1 MSIALYN
8 LPVVQHNSVI
18 WSTYFYLYSNQQL
31 MIKKILWVVG
41 AVVILFATVVI
52 YQIATTRKHSPPAT
66 AELKTNAYQITV
78 DYCRPYKKGRE
89 IFGELLPYD
98 TYWRTG
104 ANEPTII
111 TLSAQFIFGSNI
123 IPAGSY
129 RLYTIPREKEWDVV
143 LNSETEKWG
152 YWEPDYNLD
161 IARVTVPVQSID
173 SCNEQFLIEL
183 NPSDDGAELAMV
195 WDFTKVV
202 VPIKI

>member
-1 MSIALYN
+1 
-8 LPVVQHNSVI
+8 
-18 WSTYFYLYSNQQL
+18 

-41 AVVILFATVVI
+41 AAVIIFAAIVI
-52 YQIATTRKHSPPAT
+52 YQIATTKKHSPAAT
-66 AELKTNAYQITV
+66 AELKTENYNIKV

-111 TLSAQFIFGSNI
+111 TFSNDFTFGANI
-123 IPAGSY
+123 IRAGSY
-129 RLYTIPREKEWDVV
+129 RIYTIPRESEWDVV

-152 YWEPDYNLD
+152 YWEPDYTLD
-161 IARVTVPVQSID
+161 IAKVTVPVQKAD
-173 SCNEQFLIEL
+173 SCTEQFLIEL
-183 NPSDDGAELAMV
+183 TSNDSGVELAMV
-195 WDFTKVV
+195 WDLTKVV

>member
-1 MSIALYN
+1 
-8 LPVVQHNSVI
+8 
-18 WSTYFYLYSNQQL
+18 
-31 MIKKILWVVG
+31 MIKKILWILG
-41 AVVILFATVVI
+41 AGVILFATYVI
-52 YQIATTRKHSPPAT
+52 YQIVTTRKHSPPAT
-66 AELKTNAYQITV
+66 AELITNDYEITV

-111 TLSAQFIFGSNI
+111 TLSSQFIFGANV

-143 LNSETEKWG
+143 LNSETQKWG
-152 YWEPDYNLD
+152 LWEPDKNLD
-161 IARVTVPVQSID
+161 IAQVTVPVQRINA
-173 SCNEQFLIEL
+173 CNEQFLIEL
-183 NPSDDGAELAMV
+183 KPNGDGADLAMI

>member
-1 MSIALYN
+1 
-8 LPVVQHNSVI
+8 
-18 WSTYFYLYSNQQL
+18 
-31 MIKKILWVVG
+31 MIKNILWIVG
-41 AVVILFATVVI
+41 AGVILFASVVI
-52 YQIATTRKHSPPAT
+52 YQIATTRKHSPSAT
-66 AELKTNAYQITV
+66 AELTTDKYSITV

-111 TLSAQFIFGSNI
+111 TFSEDFTFGAKI
-123 IPAGSY
+123 VRAGSY
-129 RLYTIPREKEWDVV
+129 RLYTIPREEEWDVV

-152 YWEPDYNLD
+152 LWEPDYELD
-161 IARVTVPVQSID
+161 IAKVTVPVEQAD
-173 SCNEQFLIEL
+173 SCAEQFLIQLEE
-183 NPSDDGAELAMV
+183 NGNGAELALV

>member
-1 MSIALYN
+1 
-8 LPVVQHNSVI
+8 
-18 WSTYFYLYSNQQL
+18 

-41 AVVILFATVVI
+41 AAVLLFAAVVI

-66 AELKTNAYQITV
+66 AELKTQDFEISV
-78 DYCRPYKKGRE
+78 SYCSPYKKGRE

-111 TLSAQFIFGSNI
+111 TFSEDFTFGANI
-123 IPAGSY
+123 VQAGSY
-129 RLYTIPREKEWDVV
+129 RLYTIPRAEEWDVV
-143 LNSETEKWG
+143 LNAETEKWG
-152 YWEPDYNLD
+152 LWEPDYTLD
-161 IARVTVPVQSID
+161 IAKVTVPVQQSD
-173 SCNEQFLIEL
+173 SCAEQFLIKLSESG
-183 NPSDDGAELAMV
+183 NGAELAMI

>member
-1 MSIALYN
+1 
-8 LPVVQHNSVI
+8 
-18 WSTYFYLYSNQQL
+18 
-31 MIKKILWVVG
+31 MIKKVLWVVG
-41 AVVILFATVVI
+41 AAVILFATIVI

-66 AELKTNAYQITV
+66 AELTTNKYKIQV

-111 TLSAQFIFGSNI
+111 TFSNDFAFGVTKV
-123 IPAGSY
+123 PAGSY
-129 RLYTIPREKEWDVV
+129 RLYTIPRENEWDVV

-152 YWEPDYNLD
+152 LWEPNYNLD
-161 IARVTVPVQSID
+161 IAKVTVPVKKAD
-173 SCNEQFLIEL
+173 SCAEQFLIQLKE
-183 NPSDDGAELAMV
+183 NGNGAEMALI
-195 WDFTKVV
+195 WDFTQVV

>member
-1 MSIALYN
+1 
-8 LPVVQHNSVI
+8 
-18 WSTYFYLYSNQQL
+18 

-41 AVVILFATVVI
+41 AAVILFAVVII
-52 YQIATTRKHSPPAT
+52 YQISTTKQHSPAAT
-66 AELKTNAYQITV
+66 AELSTDNYQVKI

-111 TLSAQFIFGSNI
+111 TLSNDFGFGSNI

-129 RLYTIPREKEWDVV
+129 RLYTIPRAEEWDVV
-143 LNSETEKWG
+143 LNAEIEKWG
-152 YWEPDYNLD
+152 FWEPDYALD
-161 IARVTVPVQSID
+161 IAKVTVPVQKAE
-173 SCNEQFLIEL
+173 SCAEQFLIEL
-183 NPSDDGAELAMV
+183 SPSQEGVDLAMV